1 MAAILA
7 RLLRAD
13 HAAARAPRSPFPGR
27 TLHIVGSMPLEAR
40 RGSHRPSSSHGL
52 APPIQQLRSLFRL
65 CVQVQ
70 PVREHT
76 ERVGVRA
83 SEHATQRLVEGHS
96 GAKRVSVRSFHP
108 FYPKIA
114 TRSVAL
120 FLDVAK
126 DETDTP
132 NL

>member
-27 TLHIVGSMPLEAR
+27 TLHIVGSMPLSAR
-40 RGSHRPSSSHGL
+40 RGSHHHHTGWRHRV
-52 APPIQQLRSLFRL
+52 QQLRSLFRL